1 LDEYWTAQR
10 LLTIEK
16 IRGKMIDHHRIQF
29 ERPDLEKLN
38 QKHTVVDLHFHSHY
52 SDGHNSIE
60 IIAQKA
66 RELGIGIAVT
76 DHNEIRGAIEIAQ
89 YRDILSISG
98 IEMTSSEGTHI
109 LIYFYQLD
117 QLETF
122 YHDHVIP
129 HMGNDIMS
137 STELQMEEIIKRARK
152 FKTVIIFPHPYCG
165 VYTGIQN
172 SYFPEDRRE
181 HIFSMVD
188 GIEVINSENMKIS
201 NLRSAVLG
209 FNLNKGITGGS
220 DGHRVA
226 QMGRVVTYARCRRNS
241 KAFLDAIRKKKT
253 HVVGKEIDLIRKVT
267 SNGVKLRN
275 NIKNYPDLVEKNL
288 KYGYTVINSKSRE
301 IRENVKRSWNG
312 KKRERQKHYRAL

>member
-1 LDEYWTAQR
+1 
-10 LLTIEK
+10 
-16 IRGKMIDHHRIQF
+16 MIDHHRIQF

-38 QKHTVVDLHFHSHY
+38 EKHTVVDLHFHSHY

-60 IIAQKA
+60 TIAQKA
-66 RELGIGIAVT
+66 RELSIGIAVT
-76 DHNEIRGAIEIAQ
+76 DHNEIRGAVEIAQ
-89 YRDILSISG
+89 YRDILSIPG
-98 IEMTSSEGTHI
+98 IEMTSLEGTHI

-117 QLETF
+117 QLEAF
-122 YHDHVIP
+122 YHDHVFP
-129 HMGNDIMS
+129 YMGNDIMS

-152 FKTVIIFPHPYCG
+152 FRTVIIFPHPYCG

-172 SYFPEDRRE
+172 SYFSDDRRE

-226 QMGRVVTYARCRRNS
+226 QMGRVVSYARCRRNS

-253 HVVGKEIDLIRKVT
+253 RVVGKEIDLIRKVT

-275 NIKNYPDLVEKNL
+275 NIKNYPDLVEKNI
-288 KYGYTVINSKSRE
+288 KYGYTVINTKSRE
-301 IRENVKRSWNG
+301 IKENVKRSWNG